1 MEGWCST
8 RLRRDII
15 QMLTNEQV
23 GSVYSRVLVLSAMFC
38 LTGFVA
44 KIKMNLLLTYL
55 DFLTKFM
62 TTYPRTVLLIQL
74 LIL

>member
-1 MEGWCST
+1 MHLSTEGLCST

-15 QMLTNEQV
+15 QMLSNEQV

-44 KIKMNLLLTYL
+44 KLGHWSKVFKYL
-55 DFLTKFM
+55 S
-62 TTYPRTVLLIQL
+62 I
-74 LIL
+74 

>member
-1 MEGWCST
+1 MWFLHLSTEGRCST

-44 KIKMNLLLTYL
+44 KLGHWSKYL
-55 DFLTKFM
+55 SELS
-62 TTYPRTVLLIQL
+62 
-74 LIL
+74 

>member
-1 MEGWCST
+1 MWFLHLSTEGRCST

-23 GSVYSRVLVLSAMFC
+23 GSVYSRFLVLSAMFC

-44 KIKMNLLLTYL
+44 KLGH
-55 DFLTKFM
+55 
-62 TTYPRTVLLIQL
+62 
-74 LIL
+74 